1 MCLLSLHMHHTRKA
15 ENDPSLQKG
24 ITPETHIAHACSI
37 CSCTSKLGP
46 VHRYYI
52 CDKKLA
58 ALGWVEKTSWEEGL
72 KKTID
77 WYLEHGFESRWV
89 GDVER
94 ALAAHPKAQ

>member
-1 MCLLSLHMHHTRKA
+1 MQLT
-15 ENDPSLQKG
+15 N
-24 ITPETHIAHACSI
+24 
-37 CSCTSKLGP
+37 KLGP